1 MEFELKQ
8 QFLTQNDCYQV
19 GTPLKPKGVMVHST
33 GVAQP
38 DPMVF
43 VQRWNK
49 PGVEKC
55 VHAFV
60 GGARS
65 SKPCPG
71 RCGAG
76 MPAQGPTA
84 AAPTTPTCP

>member
-60 GGARS
+60 GRS
-65 SKPCPG
+65 EIIQTLPWTMRG
-71 RCGAG
+71 
-76 MPAQGPTA
+76 
-84 AAPTTPTCP
+84 